1 MSRLHIALPAM
12 ALLIAACTE
21 PAAKQP
27 QPALPLTGRVVDEA
41 NLLSPA
47 QEQALTARL
56 AALEADGKGPQLVVA
71 TTPYLKGEEI
81 NVYSINLARA
91 WRIGSKARND
101 GVLLLVAPNER
112 KVRIEVGTGLE
123 KRLPDETCADII
135 QTALLPAIRD
145 GDMAGG
151 IERGVDALISQLNA
165 HSMPTR
171 KAA

>member
-12 ALLIAACTE
+12 ALLITACTE
-21 PAAKQP
+21 PAKP
-27 QPALPLTGRVVDEA
+27 TGALPLTGRVVDAA

-56 AALEADGKGPQLVVA
+56 AALEADGKGPQFVVA
-71 TTPYLKGEEI
+71 TTPTLKGQEI
-81 NVYSINLARA
+81 DFYSIDLARA
-91 WRIGSKARND
+91 WQIGTKSRGD

-123 KRLPDETCADII
+123 KRLPDEVCAEII
-135 QTALLPAIRD
+135 KTDLLPAFRS

-151 IERGVDALISQLNA
+151 IERGVDAIIAQLNA
-165 HSMPTR
+165 RSMPM
-171 KAA
+171 KKVA

>member
-1 MSRLHIALPAM
+1 MSRLRIALPAL
-12 ALLIAACTE
+12 ALLITAFGE
-21 PAAKQP
+21 PAGKGP
-27 QPALPLTGRVVDEA
+27 QAVLTLTGRVVDTA

-56 AALEADGKGPQLVVA
+56 ALLEDGGKGPQFVVA
-71 TTPYLKGEEI
+71 TTQTLRGQDI
-81 NVYSINLARA
+81 NFYSIDLARA

-101 GVLLLVAPNER
+101 GVLLLIAPNER

-123 KRLPDETCADII
+123 KRLPDETCREII
-135 QTALLPAIRD
+135 QTTLLPAFRA

-151 IERGVDALISQLNA
+151 IERGIDAVIAQLSA
-165 HSMPTR
+165 LPLPAR